1 MKKTFSKNK
10 PFSIWFSVLA
20 ASALLAWC
28 PAQAQ
33 QGWAGDYEGDSDISV
48 KLTQA
53 AGGNVQ
59 GSMVINGTKYALSL
73 SGSDQ
78 KLTGTFSSSSGSFP
92 VSLGKAGDGSVLLES
107 DGNSFQLRRVGGANP
122 LGAVKS
128 PANPLAAAPRNDATA
143 TFVTS
148 DGLFALSI
156 DRSWNKF
163 QGDDGISAIETAD
176 GEDGFLVFSANLDQE
191 QANAELPRLVAMAHS
206 MTDDLLLQMTD
217 VQPVGQNIDMDP
229 VSISGMDDAA
239 ISTKAG
245 RVDGEEGTIWQGTA
259 RSGRDVFIIVTAVE
273 SADVKAFFPV
283 AERVFATLKKG
294 GTATPASRTTNPSGR
309 HVVFNGVR
317 LSDDELNRLEGGVPM
332 IPDGNFWYDDQSGM
346 AGIVG
351 GPTEAYLAT
360 GLRLGG
366 KLDANASGG
375 STNVAFNGRYLHPI
389 DLAGLQM
396 YFGEINPGRYWID
409 GQGNYGLENQGKMGN
424 LVEEIAL
431 VQLYASQLQAMY
443 QQQLQ
448 QEVQQYSGQQGGG
461 YYGQGGGYQS
471 GGGESVYS
479 HFPNLGSSGTGVS
492 VGGGIVN
499 AGGVMWWPGK

>member
-1 MKKTFSKNK
+1 MNKIFSKNK
-10 PFSIWFSVLA
+10 RFSFRFWVLA
-20 ASALLAWC
+20 ASALLAWNS
-28 PAQAQ
+28 AQAQ
-33 QGWAGDYEGDSDISV
+33 QGWAGDYEGNDGIV
-48 KLTQA
+48 VNMTQA
-53 AGGNVQ
+53 AGGNIQ
-59 GSMVINGTKYALSL
+59 GSMVINGTEYALSL

-78 KLTGTFSSSSGSFP
+78 RLTGTFSSSSGSFP
-92 VSLGKAGDGSVLLES
+92 VSLGKVGDGSVRLES
-107 DGNSFQLRRVGGANP
+107 EGMAFQLRRVGGANP
-122 LGAVKS
+122 LGAAKS
-128 PANPLAAAPRNDATA
+128 PANPLATAPRNNATA
-143 TFVTS
+143 AFVTS
-148 DGLFALSI
+148 DGRFALSI
-156 DRSWNKF
+156 DRSWKQF

-176 GEDGFLVFSANLDQE
+176 GEDGFLVFSASLDQE
-191 QANAELPRLVAMAHS
+191 QANAELPRLVALAQS
-206 MTDDLLLQMTD
+206 LTDDLLLQMTD
-217 VQPVGQNIDMDP
+217 VQPVGQSIDMDP

-259 RSGRDVFIIVTAVE
+259 RSGGDVFVIVTAVE
-273 SADVKAFFPV
+273 TADVKAFFPV
-283 AERVFATLKKG
+283 AERVFATLKTG
-294 GTATPASRTTNPSGR
+294 GSPTPTSHAANSSGR

-317 LSDDELNRLEGGVPM
+317 LSDDDLNRLEGGVPM
-332 IPDGNFWYDDQSGM
+332 IPDGKYWYDKQSGM
-346 AGIVG
+346 AGTVG

-360 GLRLGG
+360 GLSLGG
-366 KLDANASGG
+366 DLDANASGG

-409 GQGNYGLENQGKMGN
+409 GQGNYGLENQGQMGN

-448 QEVQQYSGQQGGG
+448 QAVQQYSGQQGGG